1 MERKMNDAERQLE
14 EYRRRLIDALRA
26 QIEAEL
32 KVDDLRWTIRRLEEG
47 NDALI
52 EELKDKG
59 AAGD

>member
-1 MERKMNDAERQLE
+1 MNDAEKQLE